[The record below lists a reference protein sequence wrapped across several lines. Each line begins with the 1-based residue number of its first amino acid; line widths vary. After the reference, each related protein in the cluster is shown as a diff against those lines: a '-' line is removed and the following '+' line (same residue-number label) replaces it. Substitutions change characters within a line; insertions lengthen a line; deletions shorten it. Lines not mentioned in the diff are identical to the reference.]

1 MAARKEAEPAMN
13 KDEDYICFYRNAV
26 IAGHH
31 APAAETMRRF
41 NRSAAERGHRTMRW
55 SGLYP
60 QLESTNEVAEVA
72 RAASAIE
79 DASGLGRL
87 SCRATAWRC
96 GKLTLIRGLH
106 LDHLAFR
113 LPNNIAT

>member
-1 MAARKEAEPAMN
+1 
-13 KDEDYICFYRNAV
+13 
-26 IAGHH
+26 
-31 APAAETMRRF
+31 
-41 NRSAAERGHRTMRW
+41 MRW
-55 SGLYP
+55 SGYP
-60 QLESTNEVAEVA
+60 QLESTNEVA

-87 SCRATAWRC
+87 NPSCRATACRC

-113 LPNNIAT
+113 LPNNIAI

>member
-1 MAARKEAEPAMN
+1 
-13 KDEDYICFYRNAV
+13 
-26 IAGHH
+26 
-31 APAAETMRRF
+31 
-41 NRSAAERGHRTMRW
+41 MRW
-55 SGLYP
+55 SGYP

-113 LPNNIAT
+113 LPNK